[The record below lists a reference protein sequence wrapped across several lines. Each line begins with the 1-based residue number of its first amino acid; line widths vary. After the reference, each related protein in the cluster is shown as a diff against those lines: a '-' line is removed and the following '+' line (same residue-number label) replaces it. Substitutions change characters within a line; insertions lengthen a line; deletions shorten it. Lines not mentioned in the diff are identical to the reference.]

1 MDAGHAGSTTTSVD
15 DCFMRPLGRLVGII
29 QLLCISNYLQS
40 NQPPIPLSR
49 SNFVVLH
56 KSLSFER
63 VGGFEAVNLVDIGPG
78 GICDQKWQAQ

>member
-15 DCFMRPLGRLVGII
+15 DCFMRPLSGLVGII

-40 NQPPIPLSR
+40 NRPPVPLSR
-49 SNFVVLH
+49 SNFVVLL

-63 VGGFEAVNLVDIGPG
+63 AGGFEAGDLVHIGPG
-78 GICDQKWQAQ
+78 GI